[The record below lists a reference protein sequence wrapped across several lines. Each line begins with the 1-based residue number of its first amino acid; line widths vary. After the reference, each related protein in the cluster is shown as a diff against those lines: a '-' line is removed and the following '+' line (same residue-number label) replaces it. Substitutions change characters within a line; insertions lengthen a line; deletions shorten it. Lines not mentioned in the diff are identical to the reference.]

1 MTLIELVLIW
11 AMGHTTGI
19 CLMMF
24 CVWTAE
30 KTGHRAD
37 WYYNREDNE
46 DNEDY

>member
-19 CLMMF
+19 GLMML
-24 CVWTAE
+24 CVWIAE

-37 WYYNREDNE
+37 WYLNSEDIE
-46 DNEDY
+46 DEDY